1 MHGRAGHRSLFPLLL
16 LSALLAAS
24 ALLGCSN
31 VHCTTK
37 GCGVDYK
44 FSTTTEP
51 LLPGS
56 QDSQANEPVPAPA
69 SQGQPPASQGQP
81 PASQGTPAESQ
92 DPD

>member
-1 MHGRAGHRSLFPLLL
+1 MHGRARHQSLVPLLL
-16 LSALLAAS
+16 LSALLAVS

-31 VHCTTK
+31 VRCTTK

-56 QDSQANEPVPAPA
+56 QDSQSNESVPAPA
-69 SQGQPPASQGQP
+69 SQRPTPASQNP
-81 PASQGTPAESQ
+81 APASEGPPPDSQ

>member
-1 MHGRAGHRSLFPLLL
+1 MHGRAGHPSLFPLLL
-16 LSALLAAS
+16 LSVLLAVS

-56 QDSQANEPVPAPA
+56 QDSQSNEPVPAPA
-69 SQGQPPASQGQP
+69 SRRSPPASQG
-81 PASQGTPAESQ
+81 PAPAAESPSPDSQ
-92 DPD
+92 DQD